1 MDYTITQVRNV
12 LRNYEGLLVKDKGTH
27 TIEIVATRR
36 IVGDDAHISA
46 EGFNKLMELALTS
59 KDADTKLF

>member
-12 LRNYEGLLVKDKGTH
+12 LRNYEGLVVKDKGSH
-27 TIEIVATRR
+27 TKEIVALRR
-36 IVGDDAHISA
+36 VEGDDAHISA